1 MQHYVIS
8 PTSGG
13 LFLFSDF
20 EETSTKNLLSSSA
33 LYKIIYNRGTAVN
46 IYLDNTRKRLNKNQV
61 LFCKPLQSV
70 EVLSPHPELQ
80 VIAFNKDFYSLQS
93 QDEEREF
100 YGFWFLGFKHSLII
114 SLNDIEQN
122 FFNITFSSIEQEFI
136 YNNGAVETQR
146 EVLKRIISTTNMRL
160 LTPNRSILLGNKEL
174 DIFKR
179 FSNLIEAHFKKRT
192 DFEDI
197 VKTISKKPSFLQ
209 QLTDKYFFK
218 IKKSEEE
225 MVTNRAK
232 EHHSKS
238 HEETRAIENSITV
251 FVNSKLNT
259 KCVMPLFPK
268 NETPLNI

>member
-20 EETSTKNLLSSSA
+20 QETSTKNLLSSSA

-46 IYLDNTRKRLNKNQV
+46 VYLDNSRKRLNKNEV

-70 EVLSPHPELQ
+70 EVLSPHPDVQ
-80 VIAFNKDFYSLQS
+80 VIAFNKDFYSLQN

-100 YGFWFLGFKHSLII
+100 YGFWFLGFNHSLII

-122 FFNITFSSIEQEFI
+122 FFNITFSCIEQEFI
-136 YNNGAVETQR
+136 YNRAAETQR

-160 LTPNRSILLGNKEL
+160 LPPNRSILLGNKEL

-209 QLTDKYFFK
+209 QIADKYFFK

-225 MVTNRAK
+225 MATNRAN
-232 EHHSKS
+232 EYHSKS
-238 HEETRAIENSITV
+238 PLETRAIENSLTV

-259 KCVMPLFPK
+259 KSVMPLFPK